1 MAREVACERPP
12 DDVCHIHGDLPS
24 MSWAGCQAGVRARL
38 RADAAMRSVGAKLIA
53 GLKFP
58 PAGEVVP
65 EVDLEAAVAEVQ
77 RRKKFEVSQRPPMSL
92 LPSACFASP
101 VGGVCPSSV
110 RPWRRRR
117 KLKP

>member
-77 RRKKFEVSQRPPMSL
+77 RRKFRSLAAPPMSL
-92 LPSACFASP
+92 LPVPAS
-101 VGGVCPSSV
+101 
-110 RPWRRRR
+110 RRRWAGFVLPACDR
-117 KLKP
+117 GADAAN